1 MGGIW
6 FSGLIFEGLN
16 SMRAS
21 SISLLPTGHRHA
33 AHRPPACCPPA
44 SSTGLLLLLLAWP
57 GVFAAEPLGGPS
69 IFDDFAESVSAAPV
83 QGQAVALV
91 KDTHSG
97 KLAADEHGL
106 ALLRSPALANKALR
120 IIGVVGQARTGKS
133 FFMNSL
139 VGKPSTFEVSSGDE
153 GFTKGLWLHPFDAGG
168 APASRHDPL
177 GAGEGGSDAPAEV
190 ATLLIDSEGLGAPGG
205 SKVYDTKMVALT
217 AMLSSVVFYNNMR
230 KVNKMDVEF
239 LGDVVLFDE
248 IFRSMTQEPLLAS
261 EIVWL
266 VQSYSSNDAC
276 ADYPARFLRKLA
288 AGTQD
293 DDLLMHDRVI
303 DYVLTRSREER
314 IFCLPYPKT
323 EPYTP
328 EAELYALDYHELDH
342 GYTAQIDTVRQF
354 VAGVPPKAGL
364 QAESM
369 TGAELAEVI
378 ERIVPALNDIETA
391 AKALVSMRAEAART
405 NSTRLASTELDA
417 ALQLLDDCSK
427 APSSLSHFTQDSQR
441 VVDDALALFDVS
453 VIGNRSM
460 IENSRERS
468 RLQDS
473 LQLML
478 EANSARMQA
487 SWVNVSAVMSEKVV
501 S

>member
-1 MGGIW
+1 
-6 FSGLIFEGLN
+6 
-16 SMRAS
+16 
-21 SISLLPTGHRHA
+21 
-33 AHRPPACCPPA
+33 
-44 SSTGLLLLLLAWP
+44 
-57 GVFAAEPLGGPS
+57 
-69 IFDDFAESVSAAPV
+69 
-83 QGQAVALV
+83 
-91 KDTHSG
+91 
-97 KLAADEHGL
+97 
-106 ALLRSPALANKALR
+106 
-120 IIGVVGQARTGKS
+120 
-133 FFMNSL
+133 MNSL

-153 GFTKGLWLHPFDAGG
+153 GFTKGLWLHPLDAGG
-168 APASRHDPL
+168 ALPASRHDPL

-190 ATLLIDSEGLGAPGG
+190 ATILIDSEGLGAPGG

-303 DYVLTRSREER
+303 DYVLTRSRDER

-328 EAELYALDYHELDH
+328 EAELYALGYHELDH

-391 AKALVSMRAEAART
+391 AKALVSMRAEAARS

-441 VVDDALALFDVS
+441 VVDDADVVAGAHADVDAL
-453 VIGNRSM
+453 
-460 IENSRERS
+460 ERHARAVLVVQV
-468 RLQDS
+468 RLQVGDRVRRQHDAA
-473 LQLML
+473 LHLVP
-478 EANSARMQA
+478 AREDD
-487 SWVNVSAVMSEKVV
+487 VAVGRRELARARDGHDLVV
-501 S
+501 RVGDGAVAVRE